1 MNASRIVTEADRRVW
16 QALTLWGVFI
26 VLNVFINGTLPFA
39 LGVDMRGWTY
49 SITKDI
55 LAHVIVYAGLF
66 LVAPLILTKGWAIVR
81 QPAFIIPLLLAVTA
95 ISLRPFARAS
105 VVLVVAVLAYLHWR
119 FDLSELGFRSRGWKG
134 DVVAILFLGVFVA
147 LPQFLRSSP
156 DLSKSNQA
164 FLAGLDR
171 LFANP
176 ASTVENMFY
185 FGFLAERLSPK
196 TGAWLTPLLVGLMY
210 TAHEMS
216 NPEYWYEGVYFAMIF
231 IGVTLITAVY
241 LWRRNVVAIWLGDG
255 LARFLSRLL

>member
-1 MNASRIVTEADRRVW
+1 MTGTHATTQADRRAG
-16 QALTLWGVFI
+16 QALILWGAFI
-26 VLNVFINGTLPFA
+26 VLNVFINGTLPFVF
-39 LGVDMRGWTY
+39 GVDMRGWTY
-49 SITKDI
+49 STAKDI
-55 LAHVIVYAGLF
+55 LAHVVVYAGLF
-66 LVAPLILTKGWAIVR
+66 LVGPLILTKGWAGVR
-81 QPAFIIPLLLAVTA
+81 QPAFLIPLLLAVMA
-95 ISLRPFARAS
+95 IALRPFARAS
-105 VVLVVAVLAYLHWR
+105 VVVVVIVLAFLHWR

-134 DVVAILFLGVFVA
+134 DVISVLFLGILVA

-196 TGAWLTPLLVGLMY
+196 AGAWLTPLLVGLMY